1 MGSGCSI
8 NDYKNHEE
16 QTLRDAV
23 NSLINFTI
31 QESELHREFAT
42 QMKNSIV
49 NGLDEMRKVLSFNK
63 KGWLNKLDEHKKKVK
78 DANDQLKKDHQSFQ
92 KQTGVKDDL
101 KRKRDAEYLSR
112 GLKLDEEISHMPPTL
127 KLAEQKYQEALVKM
141 KECEETRDNQQK
153 RTESE
158 TNELNT
164 QSQKILNQ
172 IEDQEYRRLA
182 VLSEGLSKFSL
193 AVGNLVQQSDSLHK
207 LLEME
212 CSVVD
217 PVKDVQMFIAKNSTF
232 ADNDRLK
239 NLYKQLGVYKPLG
252 HAGGDE
258 AHPTDPKSI
267 ISSGLLVDK
276 SSRSMAQQLKQ
287 MEENRKKKVIEEEQQ
302 RREQA
307 KMKKVQV
314 LVDGLKGTREM
325 LYRLGSKAMGGT
337 LDRWLVKAQ
346 TNKALESQASIVSE

>member
-1 MGSGCSI
+1 M
-8 NDYKNHEE
+8 
-16 QTLRDAV
+16 
-23 NSLINFTI
+23 
-31 QESELHREFAT
+31 
-42 QMKNSIV
+42 
-49 NGLDEMRKVLSFNK
+49 
-63 KGWLNKLDEHKKKVK
+63 
-78 DANDQLKKDHQSFQ
+78 
-92 KQTGVKDDL
+92 
-101 KRKRDAEYLSR
+101 
-112 GLKLDEEISHMPPTL
+112 
-127 KLAEQKYQEALVKM
+127 
-141 KECEETRDNQQK
+141 
-153 RTESE
+153 
-158 TNELNT
+158 
-164 QSQKILNQ
+164 
-172 IEDQEYRRLA
+172 A

-252 HAGGDE
+252 HTGEDGTGG
-258 AHPTDPKSI
+258 AHPSDPKSI

-314 LVDGLKGTREM
+314 LVDGLKGTREL

-337 LDRWLVKAQ
+337 LDKWLVKAQ
-346 TNKALESQASIVSE
+346 TKVLENQASTLSE

>member
-101 KRKRDAEYLSR
+101 KRKRDAEYVSR
-112 GLKLDEEISHMPPTL
+112 GLKLDEEISHMPPPL